1 MHTLTSKGK
10 AFAEDIAKR
19 FHLVTA
25 SALHMLLAVRR
36 GGGSM
41 AQFNC
46 LELGSGQWMRGGMT
60 MAGDMF
66 DHALKAKVNA
76 LCSELSAALAKGGL
90 FEALPEDRDPAE
102 TWWPPGLGSPSSSGG
117 QNSLRYAI
125 FPATRRLAIER
136 AGKVTVYDTGD
147 HVIRGVSQQQGSDR
161 SLSFRSQHGTI
172 ASSSLPVLSDL
183 PGSAAESRRFA
194 PGPKPSKQPS
204 RLQAPG
210 TSEITGLLAKLGQL
224 RQNGILTDEEFTT
237 KKRELLARL

>member
-1 MHTLTSKGK
+1 LPGSSPMHTLTSKGK

-19 FHLVTA
+19 FHLDTA

-36 GGGSM
+36 GAGTT
-41 AQFNC
+41 AKFNC

-76 LCSELSAALAKGGL
+76 LCWELSAALAKGGL
-90 FEALPEDRDPAE
+90 FEALPQD
-102 TWWPPGLGSPSSSGG
+102 
-117 QNSLRYAI
+117 QSLR
-125 FPATRRLAIER
+125 PA
-136 AGKVTVYDTGD
+136 V
-147 HVIRGVSQQQGSDR
+147 
-161 SLSFRSQHGTI
+161 
-172 ASSSLPVLSDL
+172 
-183 PGSAAESRRFA
+183 
-194 PGPKPSKQPS
+194 GPKPAKQASGRP
-204 RLQAPG
+204 APG

>member
-1 MHTLTSKGK
+1 MNTLTPEGK

-36 GGGSM
+36 GGGTT
-41 AQFNC
+41 ARFNC

-90 FEALPEDRDPAE
+90 FEVLPEEQSLPPAVAPKPAKPASGRPDPASAE
-102 TWWPPGLGSPSSSGG
+102 IPGL
-117 QNSLRYAI
+117 L
-125 FPATRRLAIER
+125 
-136 AGKVTVYDTGD
+136 D
-147 HVIRGVSQQQGSDR
+147 
-161 SLSFRSQHGTI
+161 
-172 ASSSLPVLSDL
+172 
-183 PGSAAESRRFA
+183 
-194 PGPKPSKQPS
+194 
-204 RLQAPG
+204 
-210 TSEITGLLAKLGQL
+210 KLGQL
-224 RQNGILTDEEFTT
+224 RRHGILTDEEFTT